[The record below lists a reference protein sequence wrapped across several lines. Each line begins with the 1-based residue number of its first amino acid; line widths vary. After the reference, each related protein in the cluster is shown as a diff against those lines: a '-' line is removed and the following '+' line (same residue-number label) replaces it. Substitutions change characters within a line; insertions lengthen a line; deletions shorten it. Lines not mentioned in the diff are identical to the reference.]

1 MNKIF
6 YTSDLHLGNANI
18 IKYEHRPWKTVEEMN
33 KGLIDR
39 WNQKVSL
46 YDEVYVLGDFSFKK
60 SQETVRFLKQL
71 NGFIHLIHG
80 NHDAF
85 LDQYSFEVTR
95 ERELGSYVT
104 DEGWYKKI
112 NDNGREVALC
122 HFPIMYW
129 DGMDDRGAYHLY
141 GHMHSRPNM
150 QHPHKD
156 AFNVGVDVNN
166 YYPVTLDELLE
177 ERNIGH

>member
-1 MNKIF
+1 MIF

-18 IKYEHRPWKTVEEMN
+18 IKYEDRPYKSVEEMDAD
-33 KGLIDR
+33 LIAK
-39 WNQKVSL
+39 WNAKIGR
-46 YDEVYVLGDFSFKK
+46 DDDVYVLGDFSFKRVE
-60 SQETVRFLKQL
+60 QTINYLENL
-71 NGFIHLIHG
+71 NGRIHLLRG
-80 NHDAF
+80 NHDAY
-85 LDQYSFEVTR
+85 YSQHSFNLWKWNSDKGRRVTK
-95 ERELGSYVT
+95 E
-104 DEGWYKKI
+104 DWYAHI
-112 NDNGREVALC
+112 DDNGREVVLC

-141 GHMHSRPNM
+141 GHMHSRENL

-177 ERNIGH
+177 RRSDE